1 MELAQFAKRQRTDDG
16 GRVQRISA
24 QAVQRIC
31 SDQVIIDLQSAL
43 KELIENALDAGAS
56 KIDVRLKEHGVE
68 LLEVADNGKGIPV
81 ESRDGVALRHHTSK
95 LEEFDDL
102 QRLRS
107 FGFRGE
113 ALNSLATLATL
124 SISTR
129 TKDDATGALL
139 TFGADGSVA
148 KSAPVARDVGTAVS
162 VAQLFGPFPVR
173 RRELQRNATNEFRK
187 MLATTQT
194 YAIICD
200 SVRFT
205 CVNQLAKGGRQVAL
219 QTEGGRA
226 GGGGMRASIASIFGA
241 KQLSELTPVTSTSL
255 PAEAEAA
262 AAPRFEVEGFIS
274 RPREGSGRRTGD
286 RQYIYVNRRPV
297 DFPRLTRLM
306 NEAFRSATAKSD
318 CFPIAFLNVSAPP
331 DSFDINLT

>member
-1 MELAQFAKRQRTDDG
+1 MPFVPQLPPSSRASASARSRAKPRPPLAMELAQFAKRQRTDDG

-24 QAVQRIC
+24 QTVQRIC

-226 GGGGMRASIASIFGA
+226 GGGGMRAAIASIFGA
-241 KQLSELTPVTSTSL
+241 KQLSELQPVASTSL
-255 PAEAEAA
+255 PAEAEAEAEA
-262 AAPRFEVEGFIS
+262 AVAPRFEVAGFI
-274 RPREGSGRRTGD
+274 
-286 RQYIYVNRRPV
+286 
-297 DFPRLTRLM
+297 
-306 NEAFRSATAKSD
+306 
-318 CFPIAFLNVSAPP
+318 
-331 DSFDINLT
+331 

>member
-24 QAVQRIC
+24 QTVQRIC

-81 ESRDGVALRHHTSK
+81 ESRNGVALRHHTSK

-226 GGGGMRASIASIFGA
+226 GGGGMRAAIASIFGA
-241 KQLSELTPVTSTSL
+241 KQLSELQPVASTSL
-255 PAEAEAA
+255 PAEAEAEA
-262 AAPRFEVEGFIS
+262 AVAPRFEVEGFI
-274 RPREGSGRRTGD
+274 
-286 RQYIYVNRRPV
+286 
-297 DFPRLTRLM
+297 
-306 NEAFRSATAKSD
+306 
-318 CFPIAFLNVSAPP
+318 
-331 DSFDINLT
+331 